1 MSFSNK
7 KNCDITR
14 NDKQIGFSALILQ
27 YTDNNMGNV
36 WSFDNLNSNFQRKK
50 DEIILG
56 TKDFHSRAQLEISES
71 WTRSDKPSYLL
82 PLSDQ
87 SSAVSVMRLFFGQII
102 KRSSGHDFLQQTYAC
117 CRVKKIPS
125 TKRIYFTLTINKTQ
139 TFNFPSFYLKTY
151 WNSFINQQIF
161 WCCCKESKTFPH
173 YWEEVNFSYLS
184 YTQIL

>member
-1 MSFSNK
+1 MCFCSK

-36 WSFDNLNSNFQRKK
+36 WSFDNLNSNFWRKK

-102 KRSSGHDFLQQTYAC
+102 NRSSGHDLCVLQG
-117 CRVKKIPS
+117 
-125 TKRIYFTLTINKTQ
+125 KRETISKTSL
-139 TFNFPSFYLKTY
+139 FHSYHKHKRLLFI
-151 WNSFINQQIF
+151 SFI
-161 WCCCKESKTFPH
+161 
-173 YWEEVNFSYLS
+173 
-184 YTQIL
+184 